1 MRKLKSLILTLLIS
15 GGFLGMMYFI
25 PVQVE
30 KKQKE
35 DLPVITEEEIL
46 LGEEK
51 EEIIELPEV
60 VDIPEIIIEESAKE
74 PQEEPKAEEPS
85 QSEIAKKE
93 EPKKEEEQKNKKED
107 NKKANIKEEKNT
119 SPKESRIGVD
129 RKLVSGIPGTLNYK
143 GKFPPHNVKEKGSI
157 TITYTVDANGN
168 VVSAYRSDGLR
179 ERNTINNAI
188 TLVRK
193 YVKAEKSK
201 NNSTGTYIIEF
212 K

>member
-1 MRKLKSLILTLLIS
+1 MRKLKSFILTLLIS
-15 GGFLGMMYFI
+15 GGFLGAMYFI
-25 PVQVE
+25 PVQIE
-30 KKQKE
+30 KKQKV
-35 DLPVITEEEIL
+35 DFPVITEEEIL

-60 VDIPEIIIEESAKE
+60 VDIPEIIIEETAKE

-85 QSEIAKKE
+85 QPKIAKKE
-93 EPKKEEEQKNKKED
+93 EPKKEEEQKNKKVE
-107 NKKANIKEEKNT
+107 NSKTKKEEKET
-119 SPKESRIGVD
+119 SQKESRIGVD

-157 TITYTVDANGN
+157 TITYTVDTNGN
-168 VVSAYRSDGLR
+168 VISAYRSDGLR
-179 ERNTINNAI
+179 DRNTINNAI

-201 NNSTGTYIIEF
+201 NNSTGTYIIDF